1 MRILIGVDDSAH
13 SNAAVEYVKH
23 AKWPEGTK
31 VFVLSAVR
39 APVMVNAEV
48 YAPGPYVSDR
58 AFEEALQYGQEL
70 TARVE
75 QELREAGF
83 ATEARVV
90 QGDPR
95 VVIVD
100 TARAV
105 GADLV
110 VVGSHGRSG
119 LAKLVLGSVASHVV
133 SHAPCNV
140 FVVKKS

>member
-13 SNAAVEYVKH
+13 SNSAVEYVKQ

-31 VFVLSAVR
+31 MFVLSAVR

-48 YAPGPYVSDR
+48 YAPGPYVSDQ
-58 AFEEALQYGQEL
+58 AFEEAIQYGQEL

-75 QELREAGF
+75 QELRTAGF
-83 ATEARVV
+83 ETEARVV

-140 FVVKKS
+140 LVVKKG

>member
-13 SNAAVEYVKH
+13 SNSAVEYVKQ

-31 VFVLSAVR
+31 MFVLSAVR
-39 APVMVNAEV
+39 APVMVSAEV
-48 YAPGPYVSDR
+48 YAPGPYVSDQ
-58 AFEEALQYGQEL
+58 AFEEAIQYGQEL

-75 QELREAGF
+75 QELRTAGF
-83 ATEARVV
+83 ETEARVV

-140 FVVKKS
+140 LVVKKG